1 MEEDA
6 GRYRAAANETA
17 DLVASL
23 FEQYHSQIFAYLYR
37 LVDNRELAHDLTQE
51 TFLRLLQHGDR
62 LRQVDNRRAWT
73 YRVASNLAFNAL
85 KRQRRFAWLPW
96 RHGDGEATG
105 SSLTHPGPAQT
116 VAEQEAV
123 QQALATLSPTYR
135 APLLLYSHYQLSVRE
150 VAAILEISESNVK
163 IRLHRARQQFREAYG
178 EA

>member
-1 MEEDA
+1 MEENA
-6 GRYRAAANETA
+6 GRYRAAADETA
-17 DLVASL
+17 DLVADL

-51 TFLRLLQHGDR
+51 TFLRLLQQGDR
-62 LRQVDNRRAWT
+62 LQQVDNQRAWT

-96 RHGDGEATG
+96 RQGDGYTLSQA
-105 SSLTHPGPAQT
+105 GPAQT

-123 QQALATLSPTYR
+123 QQALAALSPTYR

-150 VAAILEISESNVK
+150 IAAVLDISESNVK
-163 IRLHRARQQFREAYG
+163 VRLHRARQQFREAYG
-178 EA
+178 ET